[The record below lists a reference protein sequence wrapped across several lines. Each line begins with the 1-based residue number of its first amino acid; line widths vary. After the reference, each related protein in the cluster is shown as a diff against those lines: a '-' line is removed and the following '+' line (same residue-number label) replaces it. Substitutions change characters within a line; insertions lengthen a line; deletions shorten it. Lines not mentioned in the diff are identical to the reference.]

1 MCKVKE
7 TYLVNKA
14 ITRLRKG
21 KIILKP
27 LYKVDET
34 CWIVI
39 TNQTVMASAA
49 YDRSLLRD
57 LTTTL
62 YLITLHEYNFLSAV
76 YKQRLVQYAEVT
88 E

>member
-1 MCKVKE
+1 
-7 TYLVNKA
+7 
-14 ITRLRKG
+14 
-21 KIILKP
+21 
-27 LYKVDET
+27 
-34 CWIVI
+34 
-39 TNQTVMASAA
+39 MASAA